1 MTPDK
6 SRTHEERFRCPQ
18 CGRMVTVTAGFRAGG
33 KGAESLVRFECT
45 MEGMCGSPIWDPCPM
60 YVAYMEHAPESSAG
74 RKTRPRSAQA
84 KKWARKSLKEG
95 W

>member
-1 MTPDK
+1 VTSEK

-18 CGRMVTVTAGFRAGG
+18 CGRLVTVTAAFRAGEKG
-33 KGAESLVRFECT
+33 KETMARFECT

-60 YVAYMEHAPESSAG
+60 YMAYMERVPLASSGERTKVSRTAVRRSG
-74 RKTRPRSAQA
+74 RN
-84 KKWARKSLKEG
+84 SLKDA